1 MQELGRHAILGTGA
15 DPRPSQC
22 WEVLQWKIEHEH
34 VSDDPNALVGD
45 GSGVDEAL
53 EGGEEMTDLGDGGIT
68 RN

>member
-1 MQELGRHAILGTGA
+1 MEEQ
-15 DPRPSQC
+15 
-22 WEVLQWKIEHEH
+22 HEH

-45 GSGVDEAL
+45 ASGVDEAL